1 MNNAITSCY
10 YEYKTTNSKD
20 WIRGDELTTKL
31 DGNNF
36 SFSGKIRGDSGA
48 NGFSVTKSFNI
59 RIVIKDRL
67 STSIYEMTLGT
78 GIPAIAISKNGIA
91 INNMYDE
98 TLKGALQI
106 TGDVY
111 INKKKLNS

>member
-78 GIPAIAISKNGIA
+78 GIPAIAISK
-91 INNMYDE
+91 MV
-98 TLKGALQI
+98 LQ
-106 TGDVY
+106 
-111 INKKKLNS
+111 

>member
-1 MNNAITSCY
+1 MEI
-10 YEYKTTNSKD
+10 
-20 WIRGDELTTKL
+20 ILV
-31 DGNNF
+31 
-36 SFSGKIRGDSGA
+36 FSGKIRGDSGA